1 MSSSLFSRRTAS
13 PESGGYPT
21 QHYVPEPFAASTTY
35 STVPSTTP
43 YVSPATAPYATP
55 YIPPPGT
62 KSLLPETGT
71 QVRFIQTNLSKGEFR
86 LYVAVIVQVTLTVL
100 VLAMSL
106 GLVSTQ
112 PPPDSVPSRISF
124 AVFVTI
130 FSLVGCVYIFILA
143 PRIED
148 AVTRKGSCAI
158 VGALSFIFYVSGT
171 LALTVGIAPGGSCLD
186 DTYTTN
192 NELIAGVPSRCRLL
206 QADITMFWL
215 GTHFSLPILTLL
227 AMVAYGVAGILK
239 IKDEWAIEDETT
251 PGVTVA

>member
-1 MSSSLFSRRTAS
+1 MSSSLYSRTAS
-13 PESGGYPT
+13 PDSTAYSNPYGAPVAPST
-21 QHYVPEPFAASTTY
+21 AASTI
-35 STVPSTTP
+35 PNTTP
-43 YVSPATAPYATP
+43 YATPYPAPAREPYATPYAAPATAPYATP
-55 YIPPPGT
+55 YAPPAGT

-86 LYVAVIVQVTLTVL
+86 LYVVVVIQVTLTVL

-143 PRIED
+143 PRIEHEQ
-148 AVTRKGSCAI
+148 TRKGSCLI
-158 VGALSFIFYVSGT
+158 VGTLSFIFFVSGT

-206 QADITMFWL
+206 QADVTLFWL
-215 GTHFSLPILTLL
+215 GMHLSLR
-227 AMVAYGVAGILK
+227 V
-239 IKDEWAIEDETT
+239 
-251 PGVTVA
+251 